1 MMILNHSLIF
11 TIWNTNGSSF
21 LQLLYIHTAIKNK
34 IKILKPKGFK
44 TGGLLDVLSH
54 CYFLD
59 EEQQGLFCAL
69 V

>member
-21 LQLLYIHTAIKNK
+21 LQFLYIHTAIKNK

-44 TGGLLDVLSH
+44 KGLLDILSH
-54 CYFLD
+54 YYFLD